1 MSHIISYFLHQY
13 LNTYRDWC
21 VFSSKLLKKDSV
33 LFLADLFAISHGRI
47 EHPENSNFDIWSIS
61 PINIFRYK
69 LLENLGFDNL
79 SYAIDEYNIPGY
91 IIEGAYWSN
100 GFIYHV
106 RNEEFNQTN
115 YVNDVIEINLYIDSK
130 SRKNY
135 DYPEF
140 FSSVTDIMNLALV
153 AQLDRA
159 SDF

>member
-1 MSHIISYFLHQY
+1 M
-13 LNTYRDWC
+13 
-21 VFSSKLLKKDSV
+21 
-33 LFLADLFAISHGRI
+33 
-47 EHPENSNFDIWSIS
+47 E
-61 PINIFRYK
+61 
-69 LLENLGFDNL
+69 FDNL

-135 DYPEF
+135 DYPES